1 MAYVLITYSIWFMSI
16 TWLFAPFL
24 FNPAGFDWEKI
35 VDDWKNLNKWIRQPG
50 GIGIQQ
56 DKSWQSWWNDE
67 QAHLCGSGLGAR
79 LFEILLSARF
89 FMYQYGLVYHLDIS
103 QKSKNVPSLTFCHG
117 KFSVPRRTEAAA
129 GLNIQGL
136 SSNCSL
142 TDSVLTL
149 CCDAMQAVNMGRQQF
164 HVCDLSMKDLIVCC
178 LAFLPTGWGLI
189 LIAQAARPKIE
200 ETGLWH
206 FTRVLAR
213 AYDYGMSVVLF
224 APVAVLAWLP
234 VISAFQTR
242 FSFQRALQQA
252 LADPANSCREEDE
265 ADMILLISQSVHT
278 IFVQSFAVQL
288 RNTFKFI
295 LYIS

>member
-1 MAYVLITYSIWFMSI
+1 M
-16 TWLFAPFL
+16 
-24 FNPAGFDWEKI
+24 
-35 VDDWKNLNKWIRQPG
+35 
-50 GIGIQQ
+50 
-56 DKSWQSWWNDE
+56 
-67 QAHLCGSGLGAR
+67 
-79 LFEILLSARF
+79 
-89 FMYQYGLVYHLDIS
+89 
-103 QKSKNVPSLTFCHG
+103 
-117 KFSVPRRTEAAA
+117 
-129 GLNIQGL
+129 NIQGL

-164 HVCDLSMKDLIVCC
+164 STNFHLAFRLFKAFLFIAVLAIIIILSSVCDLSMKDLIVCC

-242 FSFQRALQQA
+242 FLFNEAFNRHLQIQPI
-252 LADPANSCREEDE
+252 LAGKKTK
-265 ADMILLISQSVHT
+265 QT
-278 IFVQSFAVQL
+278 
-288 RNTFKFI
+288 
-295 LYIS
+295 